1 MTYTETA
8 YKILTKV
15 YQDGAYSNIELHKEL
30 ESSDEAALVTRIV
43 LGVLDKDTELEY
55 IVAKICQKPPKSAVK
70 IILKQGIYCVRYMDS
85 LPDYAV
91 VNNHVNLAK
100 KVGLGAYAGFLNA
113 TLKTVIREKV
123 TLPDKEADPVGYFSV
138 KYSKP
143 KWLVRKLFSDYG
155 RADAAKII
163 TAKPKKFAH
172 IRLNSLKMTKNSFE
186 CYAKKH
192 NLEYSEST
200 VGGYYVKDCPE
211 IKRLFSDG
219 RITYQSETSV
229 MAALAVAPKEGS
241 MILDLCSA
249 PGGKAVLLAELD
261 KGGAVLAC
269 DVHEHRVELVKAYAK
284 RMGVTNVQTV
294 KLDAR
299 KFYKNFENRFDYVL
313 CDVPCSGLGVVSSRP
328 DILLNKKPE
337 DILEL
342 TEIQKDILSNAAKYL
357 KVGGALVYS
366 TCTVIKEENIRQVEN
381 FLRENPNFSLE
392 KIDLPPNND
401 GTLQILPTDKLDGF
415 FIARMVKHA

>member
-143 KWLVRKLFSDYG
+143 KWLVRKLFP
-155 RADAAKII
+155 I
-163 TAKPKKFAH
+163 T
-172 IRLNSLKMTKNSFE
+172 
-186 CYAKKH
+186 
-192 NLEYSEST
+192 
-200 VGGYYVKDCPE
+200 
-211 IKRLFSDG
+211 
-219 RITYQSETSV
+219 
-229 MAALAVAPKEGS
+229 
-241 MILDLCSA
+241 
-249 PGGKAVLLAELD
+249 
-261 KGGAVLAC
+261 
-269 DVHEHRVELVKAYAK
+269 
-284 RMGVTNVQTV
+284 
-294 KLDAR
+294 DAR
-299 KFYKNFENRFDYVL
+299 T
-313 CDVPCSGLGVVSSRP
+313 P
-328 DILLNKKPE
+328 
-337 DILEL
+337 
-342 TEIQKDILSNAAKYL
+342 
-357 KVGGALVYS
+357 
-366 TCTVIKEENIRQVEN
+366 
-381 FLRENPNFSLE
+381 
-392 KIDLPPNND
+392 
-401 GTLQILPTDKLDGF
+401 
-415 FIARMVKHA
+415 